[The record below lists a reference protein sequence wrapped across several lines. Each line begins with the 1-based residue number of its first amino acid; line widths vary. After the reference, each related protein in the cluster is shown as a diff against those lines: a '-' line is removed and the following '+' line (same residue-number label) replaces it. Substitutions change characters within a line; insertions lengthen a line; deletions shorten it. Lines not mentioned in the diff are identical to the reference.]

1 VNDRR
6 RGGQLVLSVALLQRS
21 VLVHIDHSHL
31 ASGGIPSVPNLVAT
45 NSLDPH
51 FGKSYKWPRRRR
63 LLTSE
68 SVNTMPLTNRTHA
81 ITFRLGAR
89 EYEELV
95 KTVAS
100 KGSRSVSEFTR
111 SAVLNSIITDR
122 LDQFLESELEA
133 LMSSLDAFDT
143 KVRDLRRQI
152 RQLAIKPDS
161 PIN

>member
-1 VNDRR
+1 M
-6 RGGQLVLSVALLQRS
+6 L
-21 VLVHIDHSHL
+21 
-31 ASGGIPSVPNLVAT
+31 
-45 NSLDPH
+45 
-51 FGKSYKWPRRRR
+51 
-63 LLTSE
+63 
-68 SVNTMPLTNRTHA
+68 LTNRTHA

-122 LDQFLESELEA
+122 LDQFLEDELEA
-133 LMSSLDAFDT
+133 LMNSLDAFDA

-152 RQLAIKPDS
+152 RQLALKANS
-161 PIN
+161 PSN

>member
-1 VNDRR
+1 
-6 RGGQLVLSVALLQRS
+6 
-21 VLVHIDHSHL
+21 
-31 ASGGIPSVPNLVAT
+31 
-45 NSLDPH
+45 
-51 FGKSYKWPRRRR
+51 
-63 LLTSE
+63 
-68 SVNTMPLTNRTHA
+68 MPLTNRTHA

-111 SAVLNSIITDR
+111 SAVLNCIITDR
-122 LDQFLESELEA
+122 LDQFLQDELEA
-133 LMSSLDAFDT
+133 LMCSLDAFDT

-152 RQLAIKPDS
+152 RQLAIKADS